1 MAKKQT
7 ITDKILS
14 SHIVSG
20 KPVRG
25 EKVSIHIDQA
35 LTQDATGTFVYLE
48 LEALNPKRAE
58 CLAVSYVDH
67 NTLEMG
73 SENSDDHAYL
83 ESVASRYG
91 VVYSPAGNGIC
102 HTLHTEYFSKPG
114 ATIIGSDS
122 HTPTSS
128 SLCAF
133 AVGAGGLSV
142 ASSMAG
148 LPFELTYP
156 RVVNIKLK
164 GKLNSGA
171 SAKDVVLKVLSH
183 FGVTG
188 NQNTVFEYSGE
199 GVKNL
204 TLFDRATICNMGAE
218 AGVTTSIFP
227 SDEITHEFLKEMGR
241 EGDFIP
247 LFADEGAEYDDS
259 YYINLS
265 LLRPQV
271 ALPHSPGNVKSVS
284 EIVGLPI
291 NQVLIGSCTNSSFE
305 DLMAVYEIVKGKRV
319 KRGIDAA
326 IATGSR
332 TTTLR
337 LIKAG
342 AMEAFIKAGFRIE
355 ESACGFCIG
364 SGLSP
369 QTDGVSL
376 RTNNRN
382 FEGRSGTKSAK
393 VYLVSPE
400 TAAVSAITGV
410 LTEPKETYRRQ
421 YDVKAEPIDLFEREY
436 NPNREI
442 IRLDSIG
449 EFPTF
454 DPLPDSLSL
463 TIGLVV
469 GDKITTDHIMP
480 AGSRLKY
487 RSNIQKYSTFVFEGV
502 DPSFSSDTKARK
514 QKGKETAVV
523 AGLSYGQGSSREHAA
538 ICPRYLGVR
547 AIIAESIERIHMANL
562 YNFGI
567 LPLILDNKS
576 DKALFK
582 KGDVITIVDIHNS
595 VKSGHFTILCGDKKI
610 SAGVQASDD
619 EKESLLKGSLLNVL
633 KSKSEGGKG

>member
-1 MAKKQT
+1 MAQKQT
-7 ITDKILS
+7 ITDKILT

-20 KPVRG
+20 EPIRG

-48 LEALNPKRAE
+48 LEALSPEKAE

-83 ESVASRYG
+83 ESVAKRYG
-91 VVYSPAGNGIC
+91 VVYSPSGNGIC
-102 HTLHTEYFSKPG
+102 HSLHTEHFSKPG
-114 ATIIGSDS
+114 VTIIGSDS

-128 SLCAF
+128 ALGAF
-133 AVGAGGLSV
+133 ALGAGGLSV

-156 RVVNIKLK
+156 RVVNITLK
-164 GKLNSGA
+164 GRLNSGA

-188 NQNTVFEYSGE
+188 NQNTVFEYSGD
-199 GVKNL
+199 GVK
-204 TLFDRATICNMGAE
+204 TLSVFDRATICNMGAE

-227 SDEITHEFLKEMGR
+227 ADEITHEFLKEMGR
-241 EGDFIP
+241 EGDYKP
-247 LFADEGAEYDDS
+247 LVADEGAEYDDS

-284 EIVGLPI
+284 EIAGLPI

-337 LIKAG
+337 LIRSG

-382 FEGRSGTKSAK
+382 FEGRSGTASAK

-400 TAAVSAITGV
+400 TAAMSAITGT
-410 LTEPKETYRRQ
+410 LTEPKETYRKQ
-421 YDVKAEPIDLFEREY
+421 YDVKVEPVDLFERGY
-436 NPNREI
+436 DPNTKI
-442 IRLDSIG
+442 VRLDSIG

-454 DPLPDSLSL
+454 DPMPDSITLSV
-463 TIGLVV
+463 GLVC

-502 DPSFSSDTKARK
+502 DPSFSKNTKERR
-514 QKGKETAVV
+514 GNGVETAVV

-567 LPLILDNKS
+567 LPLILDNKE

-582 KGDVITIVDIHNS
+582 KGDTIIINDIHNS
-595 VKSGHFTILCGDKKI
+595 IKTGHFTILSGDKKI
-610 SAGVQASDD
+610 GASIVASDD
-619 EKESLLKGSLLNVL
+619 EKESLLLGSLLNVL
-633 KSKSEGGKG
+633 KSKSNGGRR